1 MTALIASGLMM
12 AATMFN
18 VADAPTARTSKLP
31 RDHKRGTGV
40 RAGPP
45 MQSALASWYAEHGT
59 GACGVGDVQ
68 SGYRFA
74 SLFLRCGARITFRHA
89 GRTVTATMSDHGP
102 YVSGRLFDLN
112 GNLKAALACSDLC
125 YLQWRPWTPPPPP
138 PPPGA
143 RLTFPYGGDNR

>member
-1 MTALIASGLMM
+1 MAALIASGLVM
-12 AATMFN
+12 AATAFG
-18 VADAPTARTSKLP
+18 VADEHPQQRRAPMRT
-31 RDHKRGTGV
+31 
-40 RAGPP
+40 
-45 MQSALASWYAEHGT
+45 ALASWYAEHGT

-68 SGYRFA
+68 AGYRFA

-89 GRTVTATMSDHGP
+89 GRTVTGVMSDHGP

-112 GNLKAALACSDLC
+112 GQLKAALACSDLC

-143 RLTFPYGGDNR
+143 RLTFPHGGHR